1 MPTDSVRPDESR
13 VAKGIGVADPVSGLV
28 DWMIDG
34 APPSTNA
41 REIFAGICD
50 RLLEMGVPIARF
62 VLFIYTL
69 HPNLQGRRF
78 RWIRAEG
85 GEPAEAAMGTLATEN
100 YSANPLPQV
109 FKRQSAVRRQ
119 LECP

>member
-1 MPTDSVRPDESR
+1 MPTDPVRPDESR
-13 VAKGIGVADPVSGLV
+13 VAKGTGVADPVSGLV

-34 APPSTNA
+34 APPSANA

-85 GEPAEAAMGTLATEN
+85 GRTGRGSDGHLSN
-100 YSANPLPQV
+100 RKL
-109 FKRQSAVRRQ
+109 
-119 LECP
+119 